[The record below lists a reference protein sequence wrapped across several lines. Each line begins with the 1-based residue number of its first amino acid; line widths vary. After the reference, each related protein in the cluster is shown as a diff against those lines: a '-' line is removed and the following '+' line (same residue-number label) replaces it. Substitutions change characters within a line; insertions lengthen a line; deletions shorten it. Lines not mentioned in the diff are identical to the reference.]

1 MRSWLATL
9 LKTLF
14 GDSIARALGGAGISV
29 VSAAIILPA
38 ITAALNAAAGMM
50 GGAGDIL
57 NVALLFGLG
66 ECMSITGS
74 AMLTRLAMN
83 SGKLGLRKIVS

>member
-1 MRSWLATL
+1 MRSWFAGL

-14 GDSIARALGGAGISV
+14 GESIARALGGAGISV
-29 VSAAIILPA
+29 VSAAIMLPA
-38 ITAALNAAAGMM
+38 MTTALNAAAAAM

-57 NVALLFGLG
+57 DVAMLFGLG
-66 ECMSITGS
+66 EAMSIMGS

-83 SGKLGLRKIVS
+83 SGKLGLRKAAG